1 MEQSTSPFSALV
13 DIITDPKKALA
24 GAGENTGWLWLPL
37 ILIIAV
43 PLLVTSYYFQTVDFD
58 WFFDQM
64 VATAAAQGNEI
75 PAEAKDFLTPTTLT
89 VGAIFGIAIVVPLV
103 MAITALYLN
112 LVNKSTSSDE
122 RGFGSWFALTAWA
135 GMPSVLASL
144 ASLVFYLTAG
154 TNQISAEELQFFSAN
169 ALITHYPTGHP
180 MAAIMTAISPFL
192 FWSIGLYTVGIMQW
206 TKRTLVPSLIIAAIP
221 TIAYLGIMAAIA

>member
-13 DIITDPKKALA
+13 DIIADPKKALA

-37 ILIIAV
+37 ILIVAT

-64 VATAAAQGNEI
+64 VTTAAAQGNEI
-75 PAEAKDFLTPTTLT
+75 PAEAKNFLTPTTMT
-89 VGAIFGIAIVVPLV
+89 IGSVFGIVIMVPAV
-103 MAITALYLN
+103 MAITALYLK
-112 LVNKSTSSDE
+112 LVNKSTASAE

-135 GMPSVLASL
+135 GVPSILASL
-144 ASLVFYLTAG
+144 ATLVFYLTAG
-154 TNQISAEELQFFSAN
+154 TNQISLEELQFFSAN

-180 MAAIMTAISPFL
+180 MAATMTAISPFL
-192 FWSIGLYTVGIMQW
+192 FWSIGLYTVGIMLW
-206 TKRTLVPSLIIAAIP
+206 TKRALVPSMVIAVIP
-221 TIAYLGIMAAIA
+221 TIVYFGILAAVA